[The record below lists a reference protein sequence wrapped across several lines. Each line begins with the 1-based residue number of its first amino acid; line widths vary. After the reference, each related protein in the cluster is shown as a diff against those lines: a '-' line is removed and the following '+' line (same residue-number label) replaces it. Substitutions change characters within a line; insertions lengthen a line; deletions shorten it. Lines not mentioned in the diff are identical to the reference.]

1 METQKT
7 KKTKFT
13 SWNDWESAVNL
24 TGLDA
29 PLRKL
34 IDLLLG
40 AAHLRSSQS
49 SDEQHNLFM
58 SLSRRVQS
66 EIDAMLTG
74 KSISKPNLGQ

>member
-1 METQKT
+1 METQKNT
-7 KKTKFT
+7 TKFT

-24 TGLDA
+24 AGLDV
-29 PLRKL
+29 PLRESL
-34 IDLLLG
+34 DLLLS

-74 KSISKPNLGQ
+74 KSISKPHLGQ

>member
-1 METQKT
+1 METQKNA
-7 KKTKFT
+7 TKFT

-24 TGLDA
+24 ASLDA

-49 SDEQHNLFM
+49 SDQQHNLFM

-74 KSISKPNLGQ
+74 KLISKPHLRQ